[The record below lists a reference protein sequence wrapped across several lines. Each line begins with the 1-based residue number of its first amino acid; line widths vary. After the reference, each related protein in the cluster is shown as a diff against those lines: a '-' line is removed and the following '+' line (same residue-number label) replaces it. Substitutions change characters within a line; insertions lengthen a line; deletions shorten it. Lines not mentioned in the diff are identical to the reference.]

1 MSLATSRGRATVRQL
16 CETFGISR
24 QAYYAARKAPQRESE
39 NRRRPER
46 RGPWVSDATLIERI

>member
-24 QAYYAARKAPQRESE
+24 QAYYAARKAPQRES
-39 NRRRPER
+39 RLGVVASRLS
-46 RGPWVSDATLIERI
+46 GHLKSGH